1 MKNPRKNIVGEPINF
16 RGLTYAPVNE
26 QGVVLLFGMLAKELG
41 FHVQLVRPG
50 YPDCKAVR
58 SLGDGRYEE
67 VNIEFEFRS
76 SRFKTHLTS
85 EIKSDFIVC
94 WEHDWPACPPSIQVL
109 ELRSLIQSGQLN
121 PSPAVDVE
129 EEKSEPKITYSLE
142 DLIKEHWEQSHEL
155 LGRFEKALKA
165 IGKYER
171 RFTKFY
177 ISYSFGGKKSAVEI
191 VAQRQGLKV
200 YLRPKKRNLKSS
212 TFELFNCEKIGH
224 WTNGNSYFLLSKTE
238 DVSAAV
244 DLVRQTL
251 AISEK

>member
-58 SLGDGRYEE
+58 SLGNGRYEE

-76 SRFKTHLTS
+76 SGFKAHLNQ
-85 EIKSDFIVC
+85 EVKSDFIVC
-94 WEHDWPACPPSIQVL
+94 WEHNWSECPQSIQVL

-121 PSPAVDVE
+121 ASPTVDTE
-129 EEKSEPKITYSLE
+129 EEKGEQKITYSLE
-142 DLIKEHWEQSHEL
+142 DLINENWKHSRNL
-155 LGRFEKALKA
+155 LGHFEKALKQL
-165 IGKYER
+165 GKYER

-177 ISYSFGGKKSAVEI
+177 IAYSFGEKKSVTEI
-191 VAQRQGLKV
+191 VPQKQGLKV

-212 TFELFNCEKIGH
+212 TFEIFSCEKVGH
-224 WTNGNSYFLLSKTE
+224 WTNGDSYFLLLDSK

-244 DLVRQTL
+244 DLVNQ
-251 AISEK
+251 AIAVGKK